1 MNIHN
6 SKQEAA
12 RVSRLAVSLTKPTI
26 LYPSVQGL
34 FNRQIHSLNLEAT
47 ATINCKQFGKENASV
62 VIFSFTKERRYLFI
76 DIVTKKVGF
85 LVLK

>member
-6 SKQEAA
+6 SKQEAK
-12 RVSRLAVSLTKPTI
+12 RVSCLAVSLTKPTI

-34 FNRQIHSLNLEAT
+34 FNRRIHTYNLEAT
-47 ATINCKQFGKENASV
+47 ANINCKQFGKETAFV
-62 VIFSFTKERRYLFI
+62 VIFSFMKERRDLFI
-76 DIVTKKVGF
+76 HIMTKKLDF